1 MFEACR
7 PTGRLFYWALAVMV
21 MAASVRVWAGEEASA
36 GKPATSP
43 TAKPGAEKSSARAAS
58 PAPQSGP
65 VLTSVIDTVY
75 MASGSPAQ
83 GVLIITWPAFVAADG
98 TAVAPGSLDVT
109 LGTNGA
115 LNVALT
121 PNSNATPANT
131 YYTVVYQLQPS
142 EVRTEY
148 WVVPTSSPAT
158 LAEVR
163 TTPGSGTAAQPVSM
177 QYVNTAL
184 AAKAN
189 DNAVVHLADAET
201 VTGTKSFTVPP
212 NVPTPV
218 NTGDVA
224 NKSYVDTS
232 IANVGAGNYLPTA
245 GGAMTGTL
253 TLSGTPTAPL
263 QAADKQYVD
272 SNIAL
277 KADLI
282 SGLVPT
288 SELGSGAASGLNC
301 LLGNG
306 TWGSCGSSANATE
319 IQSVP
324 VGSGAPTNGQVLA
337 YSSATGQ
344 YVPSTPAGGTGGV
357 LVSPPSNQ
365 TIAQPVGTSFNANT
379 FNGVRYVTA
388 SDNWS
393 QTVSGNLATPNS
405 AQTINLIPCPLGIN
419 TSNNPAQPYYVYI
432 PTTNAEAALVTGG
445 TCTSGAASG
454 TIVVTTTVAHS
465 ASTNTIQ
472 SAYGGIQEALNDAG
486 SPNGFVVIPPT
497 GANTNAYQIYATIYQ
512 QNLRSTVEGYG
523 SLVQCHTR
531 SVCWFIGDRVASGD
545 FASQKLK
552 GLRFTS
558 SVNIDGVQVT
568 SVSVASNAVTMTAAG
583 HPFLTGDYVA
593 TDVSIPTYG
602 SYHGFWLISSTT
614 TNTFTF
620 SVGSATNVSATT
632 AFGTAALETA
642 AIEDNSNAASMTDID
657 MSSYGNPGLFNN
669 DIVVDNDQAALI
681 HHFDTEGGAQI
692 RHDANWVGWGVWSR
706 GDQGNS
712 AVVTIDGG
720 SNLSMDCGNG
730 VNNRSGNFMTIR
742 DTVIQDFSQHAIF
755 QGGGLQG
762 GLYDAV
768 YEEVDCANPA
778 YPGNLYSAS
787 GLVNQGQ
794 PATARGGTYMVGQT
808 PQFAFSGTSGS
819 TQRNYYLVMHSSI
832 GAVYAIPLF
841 AGYARTNGGAGTISV
856 YWPEMPATSS
866 SVDGTI
872 TYDVLLGASSS
883 QVPVGTGNFALATAI
898 SGSCTA
904 GICSFSDNQSAA
916 ASYTVGADPTL
927 IPQLDE
933 WPGHVVLAPST
944 DATATFALPQ
954 YFADVLPANSSS
966 AMVAAGNAPSFH
978 AQSCVNQGFPS
989 IAQQV
994 CSPQNASQSAV
1005 ITSGAP
1011 FPQGGGS
1018 TSILQGSL
1026 LFEGNPATPNHFIT
1040 LHDSQQQKTLANSGR
1055 LAASA
1060 SDVYIGTDDTAGN
1073 FRNLSFGAP
1082 QSISFYIGNTG
1093 DNASYLERLTAALKT
1108 FNVPVTV
1115 NGNLTVT
1122 GTCTG
1127 CGGGGAGT
1135 VNSGTAT
1142 QLALYAANGTAVSG
1156 DSGLTD
1162 SGTALNY
1169 AGSNGI
1175 TAAAGTFS
1183 GNVTVNGQL
1192 LVAGPWMVSSPIPG
1206 TAMSAAGAGT
1216 SALGISSDGNF
1227 YISASAGTPQKVATT
1242 ASSSYFS
1249 NLFQEDGYDLGQFV
1263 MGETTANPQ
1272 SLHVYSSYTNSST
1285 WQRTSV
1291 GYDLADNYA
1300 VLRSEN
1306 STAGTAPGL
1315 GFWINNGLKW
1325 VVDASSN
1332 LKPWTDQTYNVG
1344 SFNGAGGT
1352 GLRPGTVYVA
1362 GNSASGSGFE
1372 LGKFASESYELCN
1385 DTTSGTIVNGLAV
1398 LTTAGCAA
1406 KPASALT
1413 SGAIGVAIANAGT
1426 SGVVTLA
1433 REGSAYCSFDGSAT
1447 VVGDYVVP
1455 SGTASAGFYPL
1466 CHDAGSTRP
1475 TGTQILGRVLQAS
1488 AGSTTVQM
1496 FLDMPGSNVSSSGTS
1511 AGTGSCTSQAVTA
1524 VLSGGPTCTTIT
1536 SAYVDSSIAPAASPT
1551 LTGTPTAPT
1560 AAANTNTT
1568 QVATTAFVLGQAS
1581 STTPNMDGTAAVGTS
1596 NTFARADHVHPTDTS
1611 RAPLASP
1618 GLTGT
1623 PTAPTATT
1631 GDNSTKI
1638 ATTAYVRSEI
1648 YLAWSCA
1655 VAGTTA
1661 VTQNC
1666 NWTVPAGITVT
1677 GFDLAASTAA
1687 AGCTTYP
1694 VLQVWD
1700 GTAGAE
1706 LGSYSIAFTSGTN
1719 FYTEVAGSTNATSG
1733 HQLRFKV
1740 TTAAAGCGT
1749 NAAGVVAT
1757 VTYQM
1762 QN

>member
-1 MFEACR
+1 VN
-7 PTGRLFYWALAVMV
+7 P
-21 MAASVRVWAGEEASA
+21 
-36 GKPATSP
+36 
-43 TAKPGAEKSSARAAS
+43 SARAAS

-65 VLTSVIDTVY
+65 ELTSVIDTVY

-98 TAVAPGSLDVT
+98 TAVAPGSLNVT

-115 LNVALT
+115 LDVTLT
-121 PNSNATPANT
+121 PNANATPANT

-158 LAEVR
+158 LAQVR

-184 AAKAN
+184 SAKAN

-201 VTGTKSFTVPP
+201 VTGVKSFTTPP
-212 NVPTPV
+212 NVPNPV

-253 TLSGTPTAPL
+253 TLSGAPTAPL

-288 SELGSGAASGLNC
+288 NELGSGAATGLNC

-324 VGSGAPTNGQVLA
+324 VGTGAPTNGQVLA
-337 YSSATGQ
+337 YSSSTGQ

-357 LVSPPSNQ
+357 LISPPSNQ
-365 TIAQPVGTSFNANT
+365 NIAQPVGTSFNANT
-379 FNGVRYVTA
+379 FNGVRYVAA

-393 QTVSGNLATPNS
+393 QTVSANLAIPSSGQAITL
-405 AQTINLIPCPLGIN
+405 TPCPLGIN
-419 TSNNPAQPYYVYI
+419 TSNNSAQPYYVYI

-445 TCTSGAASG
+445 TCTSGAVSG

-465 ASTNTIQ
+465 ASSNTIQ

-486 SPNGFVVIPPT
+486 SPNAFIVIPPT
-497 GANTNAYQIYATIYQ
+497 GANTNAYQVYATIFQ

-523 SLVQCHTR
+523 ALLQCHTR
-531 SVCWFIGDRVASGD
+531 SVCWLIGDRVSAGD
-545 FASQKLK
+545 FSSQKLK

-558 SVNIDGVQVT
+558 ATNIDGVQVT

-593 TDVSIPTYG
+593 TNVSIPTYG
-602 SYHGFWLISSTT
+602 AYHGFWLITSTT

-620 SVGSATNVSATT
+620 SVPSATNVGATT
-632 AFGTAALETA
+632 AFGTAALEAA
-642 AIEDNSNAASMTDID
+642 AIEDNSNAASMSDID
-657 MSSYGNPGLFNN
+657 MSSYGYPGVFNN

-706 GDQGNS
+706 GDNANS

-720 SNLSMDCGNG
+720 SNLTMACGNG

-742 DTVIQDFSQHAIF
+742 DTVIQAFSQHAIF
-755 QGGGLQG
+755 QGAGLQG

-768 YEEVDCANPA
+768 YEEVDCSNPA
-778 YPGNLYSAS
+778 YPGTLYAAS

-808 PQFAFSGTSGS
+808 PQFAFTGTSGS
-819 TQRNYYLVMHSSI
+819 TLRNYYVVMHSSI
-832 GAVYAIPLF
+832 GGTYAIPLF

-856 YWPEMPATSS
+856 YWPEMPATNE

-872 TYDVLLGASSS
+872 TYDVLLGTSST
-883 QVPVGTGNFALATAI
+883 QVPVGTGSFALATAI
-898 SGSCTA
+898 SGNCTA
-904 GICSFSDNQSAA
+904 GICSFSDNQTAA
-916 ASYTVGADPTL
+916 TSYTVGTNPTL

-933 WPGHVVLAPST
+933 WPGHIVLAPST
-944 DATATFALPQ
+944 DTASTFALPP
-954 YFADVLPANSSS
+954 YFADALPANASSV
-966 AMVAAGNAPSFH
+966 MVAAGNAPSFH
-978 AQSCVNQGFPS
+978 AQSCINQEFPS
-989 IAQQV
+989 VAQQV
-994 CSPQNASQSAV
+994 CLPQNALQSAV

-1011 FPQGGGS
+1011 YPQGGGS

-1026 LFEGNPATPNHFIT
+1026 LFEGQPATPNHFIT
-1040 LHDSQQQKTLANSGR
+1040 LHDSQQQKTLASTLR

-1060 SDVYIGTDDTAGN
+1060 SDVYIGTDDTGGN

-1093 DNASYLERLTAALKT
+1093 DNASYLERLTAATKT

-1122 GTCTG
+1122 GSCTG
-1127 CGGGGAGT
+1127 CGGGGGAGT
-1135 VNSGTAT
+1135 VNGGSAT

-1162 SGTALNY
+1162 SGTTLNY
-1169 AGSNGI
+1169 SGTNGI

-1192 LVAGPWMVSSPIPG
+1192 LVAGPWNVSSPIPG
-1206 TAMSAAGAGT
+1206 TPMAAAGAGT
-1216 SALGISSDGNF
+1216 SALGISNDGNF
-1227 YISASAGTPQKVATT
+1227 YISASAGAPQKVATT

-1263 MGETTANPQ
+1263 VGETTANPQ
-1272 SLHVYSSYTNSST
+1272 SLHVYSSYTNSSS
-1285 WQRTSV
+1285 WQRTSL

-1300 VLRSEN
+1300 VVRSEN
-1306 STAGTAPGL
+1306 STAGDAPGL

-1332 LKPWTDQTYNVG
+1332 LKPWTDETYNIG
-1344 SFNGAGGT
+1344 SFNSSGGT

-1362 GNSASGSGFE
+1362 GNSGSGSGFE

-1413 SGAIGVAIANAGT
+1413 SGAIGVVIANAGT

-1447 VVGDYVVP
+1447 VVGDYVVA
-1455 SGTASAGFYPL
+1455 SSTASGGFYPL
-1466 CHDAGSTRP
+1466 CHDAGTTRP

-1511 AGTGSCTSQAVTA
+1511 AGTGSCTNQAVTA
-1524 VLSGGPTCTTIT
+1524 VLSAGPTCTTIT
-1536 SAYVDSSIAPAASPT
+1536 SAYVDSSIAPAASPA

-1581 STTPNMDGTAAVGTS
+1581 STSPNMDGTAAVGTS

-1618 GLTGT
+1618 ALTGT
-1623 PTAPTATT
+1623 PTAPTATA

-1655 VAGTTA
+1655 VAGTTS

-1706 LGSYSIAFTSGTN
+1706 LGNYSTTFTSGTN
-1719 FYTEVAGSTNATSG
+1719 FYTQVTGSTAVTSA
-1733 HQLRFKV
+1733 HQLRFKI
-1740 TTAAAGCGT
+1740 TTAAAGCTT

>member
-1 MFEACR
+1 MFQACR
-7 PTGRLFYWALAVMV
+7 PTGRLFYWVLAVV
-21 MAASVRVWAGEEASA
+21 VVAASVRVWAGEEASA

-43 TAKPGAEKSSARAAS
+43 TAKPGAEKTSARAAS

-83 GVLIITWPAFVAADG
+83 GVLVITWPAFVAADG

-201 VTGTKSFTVPP
+201 ITGSKSFTVPP

-245 GGAMTGTL
+245 GGAMTGPL
-253 TLSGTPTAPL
+253 TLSGAPTAPL

-282 SGLVPT
+282 GGLVPT

-324 VGSGAPTNGQVLA
+324 VNSGAPTNGQVLA

-357 LVSPPSNQ
+357 LISPPSNQ
-365 TIAQPVGTSFNANT
+365 NIAQPVGTSFNANT

-405 AQTINLIPCPLGIN
+405 AQTINLSPCPLGIN
-419 TSNNPAQPYYVYI
+419 TSNNSSQPYYVYI

-445 TCTSGAASG
+445 TCTPGAVSG

-465 ASTNTIQ
+465 GSSNTIQ

-486 SPNGFVVIPPT
+486 SPNAFIVIPPT
-497 GANTNAYQIYATIYQ
+497 GANTNAYQIYATIYE

-523 SLVQCHTR
+523 ALVVCHTR
-531 SVCWFIGDRVASGD
+531 SVCWFIGDRVAAGD

-558 SVNIDGVQVT
+558 AVNIDGVQVT

-593 TDVSIPTYG
+593 TNVSIPTYG
-602 SYHGFWLISSTT
+602 SYHGFWLITSTT

-620 SVGSATNVSATT
+620 SVASATNIGATT

-657 MSSYGNPGLFNN
+657 MSSYGYPGLFNN

-706 GDQGNS
+706 GDNANS

-720 SNLSMDCGNG
+720 SNLTMACANG

-742 DTVIQDFSQHAIF
+742 DTVIQSFSQHAIF
-755 QGGGLQG
+755 QGSGLQG

-778 YPGNLYSAS
+778 YPGTLYSAS

-819 TQRNYYLVMHSSI
+819 TLRNYYIVMHSSI
-832 GAVYAIPLF
+832 GGVYAIPLF
-841 AGYARTNGGAGTISV
+841 AGYAKTNGGAGTISV

-904 GICSFSDNQSAA
+904 GVCSFSDSQAAA
-916 ASYTVGADPTL
+916 ASYTVGANPTL

-933 WPGHVVLAPST
+933 WPGHIVLAPST
-944 DATATFALPQ
+944 DATATLALPQ
-954 YFADVLPANSSS
+954 YFADVLPGNSSS
-966 AMVAAGNAPSFH
+966 VMVAAGNAPSFH
-978 AQSCVNQGFPS
+978 AQGCTNQEFPS

-994 CSPQNASQSAV
+994 CSPLNSTQSAV

-1040 LHDSQQQKTLANSGR
+1040 LHDSQQQKTLASTGR

-1060 SDVYIGTDDTAGN
+1060 SDVYIGTDDTGGN

-1093 DNASYLERLTAALKT
+1093 DNASYLERLTAAAKT

-1122 GTCTG
+1122 GSCTG
-1127 CGGGGAGT
+1127 CGGGGGGGSGT

-1162 SGTALNY
+1162 NGTTLNY

-1175 TAAAGTFS
+1175 TAAAGSFS

-1192 LVAGPWMVSSPIPG
+1192 LVAGPWLVSSPIPG
-1206 TAMSAAGAGT
+1206 TAMAAAAAGT
-1216 SALGISSDGNF
+1216 SALGISNDGNF
-1227 YISASAGTPQKVATT
+1227 YISANGGTPQKVATA

-1249 NLFQEDGYDLGQFV
+1249 NFFQEDGYDLGQFV
-1263 MGETTANPQ
+1263 AGETTANPQ

-1285 WQRTSV
+1285 WQRTSL
-1291 GYDLADNYA
+1291 GYDLTDNYA
-1300 VLRSEN
+1300 VVRSEN
-1306 STAGTAPGL
+1306 STAGDAPGL

-1332 LKPWTDQTYNVG
+1332 LKPWADQTYNVG
-1344 SFNGAGGT
+1344 SFNSAGGT

-1362 GNSASGSGFE
+1362 GNSASGSGLE

-1406 KPASALT
+1406 KPANALT
-1413 SGAIGVAIANAGT
+1413 SGAIGVVIANAGT

-1455 SGTASAGFYPL
+1455 SVTASSGFYPF
-1466 CHDAGSTRP
+1466 CHDAGATRP

-1488 AGSTTVQM
+1488 AGSATVQM

-1511 AGTGSCTSQAVTA
+1511 AGTGSCTNQAVTA

-1536 SAYVDSSIAPAASPT
+1536 SAYVDSSIAPAASP
-1551 LTGTPTAPT
+1551 A
-1560 AAANTNTT
+1560 
-1568 QVATTAFVLGQAS
+1568 
-1581 STTPNMDGTAAVGTS
+1581 
-1596 NTFARADHVHPTDTS
+1596 
-1611 RAPLASP
+1611 
-1618 GLTGT
+1618 LTGT
-1623 PTAPTATT
+1623 PTAPTATA

-1648 YLAWSCA
+1648 DMAWSCS

-1661 VTQNC
+1661 VTQYC
-1666 NWTVPAGITVT
+1666 NWTVPAGLTVT

-1706 LGSYSIAFTSGTN
+1706 LGSYSTTFTSGTN
-1719 FYTEVAGSTNATSG
+1719 FYTQVTGSATVTAG
-1733 HQLRFKV
+1733 HQLRFKI
-1740 TTAAAGCGT
+1740 TTAAAGCT
-1749 NAAGVVAT
+1749 TSAAGIVAT
-1757 VTYQM
+1757 ITYQM

>member
-1 MFEACR
+1 MFDVCR
-7 PTGRLFYWALAVMV
+7 PMGRLFYWVLAVVVV
-21 MAASVRVWAGEEASA
+21 MASSALVSAREEASA
-36 GKPATSP
+36 GKPASSP
-43 TAKPGAEKSSARAAS
+43 TAKPLAAGVSPRAAS
-58 PAPQSGP
+58 PTPQSGP
-65 VLTSVIDTVY
+65 ALTSVIDTVY
-75 MASGSPAQ
+75 MANGSFAQ
-83 GVLIITWPAFVAADG
+83 GVLVITWPAFVNASG
-98 TAVAPGSLDVT
+98 TAIAPGSLNVT

-121 PNSNATPANT
+121 PNANATPANT

-163 TTPGSGTAAQPVSM
+163 TTPGTGTAAQAVSM

-189 DNAVVHLADAET
+189 DNTVVHLTGTET
-201 VTGTKSFTVPP
+201 VAGTKTFAVPP

-245 GGAMTGTL
+245 GGTMTGTL
-253 TLSGTPTAPL
+253 TLSGPPTAPL
-263 QAADKQYVD
+263 QASDKQYVD
-272 SNIAL
+272 SNIAV
-277 KADLI
+277 KADLV

-324 VGSGAPTNGQVLA
+324 VGSTAPTNGQVLA
-337 YSSATGQ
+337 YSSSTGQ
-344 YVPSTPAGGTGGV
+344 YTPSTPVGGSGGV
-357 LVSPPSNQ
+357 LSSPPSNQ
-365 TIAQPVGTSFNANT
+365 NIVQPVGTSFNDNT
-379 FNGVRYVTA
+379 FNGVRYVTP
-388 SDNWS
+388 SDNWL
-393 QTVSGNLATPNS
+393 QTVTANMATPNS
-405 AQTINLIPCPLGIN
+405 AQTINLNPCPLGIN
-419 TSNNPAQPYYVYI
+419 TSNSSTQPYYVYI
-432 PTTNAEAALVTGG
+432 PTTNPEAALVTGG

-454 TIVVTTTVAHS
+454 TIVVITTVAHS
-465 ASTNTIQ
+465 ASSNTIQ

-486 SPNGFVVIPPT
+486 SPNAFIVISPT
-497 GANTNAYQIYATIYQ
+497 GANTGAYQIYATIYQ

-523 SLVQCHTR
+523 ALLRCYTR
-531 SVCWFIGDRVASGD
+531 AVCWFIGDRSASSD

-558 SVNIDGVQVT
+558 SLNIDGVQVT
-568 SVSVASNAVTMTAAG
+568 SVAVTGGNTVTMTAAG
-583 HPFLTGDYVA
+583 HPFLTGYYVA
-593 TDVSIPTYG
+593 TNVSVPTYG
-602 SYHGFWLISSTT
+602 SYHGFWLITSTT

-620 SVGSATNVSATT
+620 SVASATNIGATT
-632 AFGTAALETA
+632 AFGTAALELA
-642 AIEDNSNAASMTDID
+642 AIEDNSNAASMADID
-657 MSSYGNPGLFNN
+657 MSSYGFPGVFNN

-706 GDQGNS
+706 GDQANS

-720 SNLSMDCGNG
+720 SNLSMNCANG

-742 DTVIQDFSQHAIF
+742 DTVIQAYSQHGIF
-755 QGGGLQG
+755 QGAGLQG

-778 YPGNLYSAS
+778 YPGTLYVAS
-787 GLVNQGQ
+787 GLVNLGQ
-794 PATARGGTYMVGQT
+794 PATARGGTYMVGQS

-819 TQRNYYLVMHSSI
+819 TERNYYIVMHSSI
-832 GAVYAIPLF
+832 GPVYAIPLF
-841 AGYARTNGGAGTISV
+841 AGYAKTNAGAGIISV
-856 YWPEMPATSS
+856 YWPEMPATNS

-883 QVPVGTGNFALATAI
+883 QVPVGTGNFALATGI

-904 GICSFSDNQSAA
+904 GICSFADTQTAP

-933 WPGHVVLAPST
+933 WPGHIVVAPSS
-944 DATATFALPQ
+944 DATSTFALPQ
-954 YFADVLPANSSS
+954 YFADALPANSAS
-966 AMVAAGNAPSFH
+966 AMVAAGNAAAFH
-978 AQSCVNQGFPS
+978 ALGCTTQSFPS

-994 CSPQNASQSAV
+994 CAPQNASQAAV
-1005 ITSGAP
+1005 ITSGSP

-1018 TSILQGSL
+1018 SSILQGSL
-1026 LFEGNPATPNHFIT
+1026 LFQGNPATPNHFIT
-1040 LHDSQQQKTLANSGR
+1040 LYDSQQQKTLASSGR
-1055 LAASA
+1055 LAASVN
-1060 SDVYIGTDDTAGN
+1060 DVFIGTDDTGGN

-1082 QSISFYIGNTG
+1082 QAISFYIGNTG
-1093 DNASYLERLTAALKT
+1093 NNVSYLERLAAGGKT
-1108 FNVPVTV
+1108 FNVPVTI

-1122 GTCTG
+1122 GSCTG
-1127 CGGGGAGT
+1127 CGGGGGSGT
-1135 VNSGTAT
+1135 VNSGAAT
-1142 QLALYAANGTAVSG
+1142 QLAMYAANGAVVSG

-1162 SGTALNY
+1162 SGTTLNY

-1175 TAAAGTFS
+1175 SAVGGTFS

-1192 LVAGPWMVSSPIPG
+1192 LVAGPWMVTSPISG
-1206 TAMSAAGAGT
+1206 TAMAAAGAGT
-1216 SALGISSDGNF
+1216 SALGISNDGNF
-1227 YISASAGTPQKVATT
+1227 YISANAGAPQKVATT

-1249 NLFQEDGYDLGQFV
+1249 NLFQEDANDLGEYN
-1263 MGETTANPQ
+1263 GTTPQ

-1285 WQRTSV
+1285 WQRTSL
-1291 GYDLADNYA
+1291 GYDATDNYA
-1300 VLRSEN
+1300 VVRSES
-1306 STAGTAPGL
+1306 STAGAAPGL
-1315 GFWINNGLKW
+1315 GFWINSGLKW

-1332 LKPWTDQTYNVG
+1332 FKPWTDQTYNVG
-1344 SFNGAGGT
+1344 SFNSAGSGS

-1362 GNSASGSGFE
+1362 GNSTSGSGFE

-1385 DTTSGTIVNGLAV
+1385 DTTNGTIVNGLAM
-1398 LTTAGCAA
+1398 LTTAGCAV
-1406 KPASALT
+1406 KPSGALT
-1413 SGAIGVAIANAGT
+1413 SGAIGVVINNAGT
-1426 SGVVTLA
+1426 SGVATLA
-1433 REGSAYCSFDGSAT
+1433 RAGSVYCSFDGTAT

-1455 SGTASAGFYPL
+1455 STTASSGFYPL
-1466 CHDAGSTRP
+1466 CHDAGTTRP

-1488 AGSTTVQM
+1488 AGSATVQM
-1496 FLDMPGSNVSSSGTS
+1496 FLDMPGSNVSSSGL
-1511 AGTGSCTSQAVTA
+1511 AAGSCTNQAVTA
-1524 VLSGGPTCTTIT
+1524 VLTGGPTCTTIT
-1536 SAYVDSSIAPAASPT
+1536 SAYVDSSIAATASP
-1551 LTGTPTAPT
+1551 A
-1560 AAANTNTT
+1560 
-1568 QVATTAFVLGQAS
+1568 
-1581 STTPNMDGTAAVGTS
+1581 
-1596 NTFARADHVHPTDTS
+1596 
-1611 RAPLASP
+1611 
-1618 GLTGT
+1618 LTGT
-1623 PTAPTATT
+1623 PTAPTATA

-1661 VTQNC
+1661 VTQYC
-1666 NWTVPAGITVT
+1666 NWTVPAGLTVT

-1706 LGSYSIAFTSGTN
+1706 VGSYSTTFTTGTN
-1719 FYTEVAGSTNATSG
+1719 FYTQVTGSSNVASG
-1733 HQLRFKV
+1733 HLLRFKI
-1740 TTAAAGCGT
+1740 TTAAAGCTT
-1749 NAAGVVAT
+1749 NAAGIVAT
-1757 VTYQM
+1757 ITYQM

>member
-1 MFEACR
+1 MLQACR
-7 PTGRLFYWALAVMV
+7 PVGRLFYWVLAVVMV
-21 MAASVRVWAGEEASA
+21 TASSVLVA
-36 GKPATSP
+36 
-43 TAKPGAEKSSARAAS
+43 
-58 PAPQSGP
+58 APQSGP
-65 VLTSVIDTVY
+65 PLTSVVDTVY
-75 MASGSPAQ
+75 MADGTPAA
-83 GVLIITWPAFVAADG
+83 GVLVITWPAFVTASG
-98 TAVAPGSLDVT
+98 NAVAPGSLNVT

-121 PNSNATPANT
+121 PNAGATPANT
-131 YYTVVYQLQPS
+131 YFTVVYQLQPS

-148 WVVPTSSPAT
+148 WVVPTTSPAT
-158 LAEVR
+158 LAQVR
-163 TTPGSGTAAQPVSM
+163 TTPGAGTAAQPVSM

-189 DNAVVHLADAET
+189 DNSVLHLSGAET
-201 VTGTKSFTVPP
+201 VTGIKSFTVPP

-218 NTGDVA
+218 NTGDVT
-224 NKSYVDTS
+224 NKSYVDS
-232 IANVGAGNYLPTA
+232 AIANVGAGNYLPTA
-245 GGAMTGTL
+245 GGAMSGAL
-253 TLSGTPTAPL
+253 DLSGPPTAPL

-272 SNIAL
+272 SNIAV
-277 KADLI
+277 KADLV

-288 SELGSGAASGLNC
+288 SELGTGVASGLNC

-324 VGSGAPTNGQVLA
+324 VGAAAPTNGQVLA

-344 YVPSTPAGGTGGV
+344 YGPVTPAGGVGGV
-357 LVSPPSNQ
+357 LTSPSASQNV
-365 TIAQPVGTSFNANT
+365 AQPAGTSFNDNT
-379 FNGVRYVTA
+379 FNNVRYVTA
-388 SDNWS
+388 ADNWS
-393 QTVSGNLATPNS
+393 QTVTGNLATPNA
-405 AQTINLIPCPLGIN
+405 AQIINLSPCPLGIN
-419 TSNNPAQPYYVYI
+419 TSNNSSQPYYVYI
-432 PTTNAEAALVTGG
+432 PTTNPEAALVTGG
-445 TCTSGAASG
+445 TCTSGATGG

-465 ASTNTIQ
+465 ASSNTIQ

-486 SPNGFVVIPPT
+486 SPNAFIVVPPT

-523 SLVQCHTR
+523 ALLQCHTR
-531 SVCWFIGDRVASGD
+531 AVCWFMGDRVNAGD

-558 SVNIDGVQVT
+558 AVNIDGVQVT
-568 SVSVASNAVTMTAAG
+568 SVTVTGGNTVTMTAAG
-583 HPFLTGDYVA
+583 HPFLAGDYVA
-593 TDVSIPTYG
+593 TNVSVPTYG
-602 SYHGFWLISSTT
+602 AYHGFWLITSTT
-614 TNTFTF
+614 ANTFTF
-620 SVGSATNVSATT
+620 SVAGATNTGATA
-632 AFGTAALETA
+632 AFGTAALEAA
-642 AIEDNSNAASMTDID
+642 AIEDNSQVGSMTDID
-657 MSSYGNPGLFNN
+657 MSSYGYPGVFNH

-706 GDQGNS
+706 GDQGNA

-720 SNLSMDCGNG
+720 SNLSMDCANG

-742 DTVIQDFSQHAIF
+742 DTVIQAFSQHGIF
-755 QGGGLQG
+755 QGSGYQG
-762 GLYDAV
+762 GLYDGV
-768 YEEVDCANPA
+768 YQEVDCANPA
-778 YPGNLYSAS
+778 YPGSLISAS

-794 PATARGGTYMVGQT
+794 PASARGGTLMVGQS
-808 PQFAFSGTSGS
+808 PQFAFSGTSGN
-819 TQRNYYLVMHSSI
+819 TERNYYIVMHSSI
-832 GAVYAIPLF
+832 GPVYAIPLF
-841 AGYARTNGGAGTISV
+841 AGYAKTNGGAGTISV
-856 YWPEMPATSS
+856 YWPEMPATNA

-872 TYDVLLGASSS
+872 TYDVLLGTSGS
-883 QVPVGTGNFALATAI
+883 QVPVGTGNFAVATAI
-898 SGSCTA
+898 SGNCAA
-904 GICSFSDNQSAA
+904 GICSFTDSQAAA

-933 WPGHVVLAPST
+933 WPGHIVLAPFA
-944 DATATFALPQ
+944 DATNTTALPQ
-954 YFADVLPANSSS
+954 YFSDALPSNSGS
-966 AMVAAGNAPSFH
+966 AMVAAGNAPAFR
-978 AQSCVNQGFPS
+978 ALTCTTQPFPS
-989 IAQQV
+989 IAEQV
-994 CSPQNASQSAV
+994 CTPQTSGQAAV
-1005 ITSGAP
+1005 IVNGP
-1011 FPQGGGS
+1011 PLPQGGGS
-1018 TSILQGSL
+1018 TPIMQGSL
-1026 LFEGNPATPNHFIT
+1026 LFQGNPATPNHVVT
-1040 LHDSQQQKTLANSGR
+1040 LYDSQQPKTLANIGR

-1060 SDVYIGTDDTAGN
+1060 NDVFIGTDDTGGN

-1082 QSISFYIGNTG
+1082 QGISFYIGNTG
-1093 DNASYLERLTAALKT
+1093 DNVSYLERLTAALKT
-1108 FNVPVTV
+1108 FNVPVKI

-1142 QLALYAANGTAVSG
+1142 QLAMYAANGAAVSG

-1162 SGTALNY
+1162 SGTTLNY

-1206 TAMSAAGAGT
+1206 TAMAAGGAGT
-1216 SALGISSDGNF
+1216 SALGISNDGNF
-1227 YISASAGTPQKVATT
+1227 YISANAGAPQKVATT

-1249 NLFQEDGYDLGQFV
+1249 NLSQEDGYDVGQFV
-1263 MGETTANPQ
+1263 VGETTANPQ

-1285 WQRTSV
+1285 WQRTSL
-1291 GYDLADNYA
+1291 GYDLTDNYA

-1306 STAGTAPGL
+1306 ATGGAAPGL

-1325 VVDASSN
+1325 VIDAGGN

-1344 SFNGAGGT
+1344 SFNNTGSGS

-1372 LGKFASESYELCN
+1372 LGKSASESYEICN
-1385 DTTSGTIVNGLAV
+1385 DTTGTIVNGLAV
-1398 LTTAGCAA
+1398 LTSAGCAA
-1406 KPASALT
+1406 KPSSALT
-1413 SGAIGVAIANAGT
+1413 NGAIGVVIAFAGN
-1426 SGVVTLA
+1426 SGLVTLA
-1433 REGSAYCSFDGSAT
+1433 RTGSAYCSFDGSAT

-1455 SGTASAGFYPL
+1455 SGTASGGFYPL
-1466 CHDAGSTRP
+1466 CHDAGATRP
-1475 TGTQILGRVLQAS
+1475 TGVQILGRVLQAS

-1496 FLDMPGSNVSSSGTS
+1496 FLDMPGSNVSSSS
-1511 AGTGSCTSQAVTA
+1511 VGTGSCTNQAVTA
-1524 VLSGGPTCTTIT
+1524 VLAGGPTCTTIT
-1536 SAYVDSSIAPAASPT
+1536 SAYVDSSIAATASPA

-1581 STTPNMDGTAAVGTS
+1581 STTPNMDGTGAVGTS
-1596 NTFARADHVHPTDTS
+1596 NTLARADHVHPTDTS

-1623 PTAPTATT
+1623 PTAPTASA
-1631 GDNSTKI
+1631 GDNSTKL

-1648 YLAWSCA
+1648 YLAWSCP
-1655 VAGTTA
+1655 VAGTTV
-1661 VTQNC
+1661 VTQYC
-1666 NWTVPAGITVT
+1666 NWTLPAGITVT
-1677 GFDLAASTAA
+1677 GFDLAATTAA

-1700 GTAGAE
+1700 ATATAE
-1706 LGSYSIAFTSGTN
+1706 VGSYSTAFTSGTN
-1719 FYTEVAGSTNATSG
+1719 FYSQVTGSTNVTSG
-1733 HQLRFKV
+1733 HLLRFKI
-1740 TTAAAGCGT
+1740 TTAAAGCTT
-1749 NAAGVVAT
+1749 NPTGIVAT
-1757 VTYQM
+1757 ATYQM

>member
-1 MFEACR
+1 MFQACR
-7 PTGRLFYWALAVMV
+7 PTGRLFYWVLAVV
-21 MAASVRVWAGEEASA
+21 VVAASVRVWAGEEASA

-43 TAKPGAEKSSARAAS
+43 TAKPGAEKTSARAAS

-83 GVLIITWPAFVAADG
+83 GVLVITWPAFVAADG

-201 VTGTKSFTVPP
+201 ITGSKSFTVPP

-245 GGAMTGTL
+245 GGAMTGPL
-253 TLSGTPTAPL
+253 TLSGAPTAPL

-282 SGLVPT
+282 GGLVPT

-324 VGSGAPTNGQVLA
+324 VNSGAPTNGQVLA

-357 LVSPPSNQ
+357 LISPPSNQ
-365 TIAQPVGTSFNANT
+365 NIAQPVGTSFNANT

-405 AQTINLIPCPLGIN
+405 AQTINLSPCPLGIN
-419 TSNNPAQPYYVYI
+419 TSNNSSQPYYVYI

-445 TCTSGAASG
+445 TCTPGAVSG

-465 ASTNTIQ
+465 GSSNTIQ

-486 SPNGFVVIPPT
+486 SPNAFIVIPPT
-497 GANTNAYQIYATIYQ
+497 GANTNAYQIYATIYE

-523 SLVQCHTR
+523 ALVVCHTR
-531 SVCWFIGDRVASGD
+531 SVCWFIGDRVAAGD

-558 SVNIDGVQVT
+558 AVNIDGVQVT

-593 TDVSIPTYG
+593 TNVSIPTYG
-602 SYHGFWLISSTT
+602 SYHGFWLITSTT

-620 SVGSATNVSATT
+620 SVASATNIGATT

-657 MSSYGNPGLFNN
+657 MSSYGYPGLFNN

-706 GDQGNS
+706 GDNANS

-720 SNLSMDCGNG
+720 SNLTMACANG

-742 DTVIQDFSQHAIF
+742 DTVIQSFSQHAIF
-755 QGGGLQG
+755 QGSGLQG

-778 YPGNLYSAS
+778 YPGTLYSAS

-819 TQRNYYLVMHSSI
+819 TLRNYYIVMHSSI
-832 GAVYAIPLF
+832 GGVYAIPLF
-841 AGYARTNGGAGTISV
+841 GGYAKTNGGAGTISV

-904 GICSFSDNQSAA
+904 GVCSFSDSQAAA
-916 ASYTVGADPTL
+916 ASYTVGANPTL

-933 WPGHVVLAPST
+933 WPGHIVLAPST
-944 DATATFALPQ
+944 DATATLALPQ
-954 YFADVLPANSSS
+954 YFADVLPGNSSS
-966 AMVAAGNAPSFH
+966 VMVAAGNAPSFH
-978 AQSCVNQGFPS
+978 AQGCTNQEFPS

-994 CSPQNASQSAV
+994 CSPLNSTQSAV

-1040 LHDSQQQKTLANSGR
+1040 LHDSQQQKTLASTGR

-1060 SDVYIGTDDTAGN
+1060 SDVYIGTDDTGGN

-1093 DNASYLERLTAALKT
+1093 DNASYLERLTAAAKT

-1122 GTCTG
+1122 GSCTG
-1127 CGGGGAGT
+1127 CGGGGGGGAGT

-1162 SGTALNY
+1162 NGTTLNY

-1175 TAAAGTFS
+1175 TAAAGSFS

-1192 LVAGPWMVSSPIPG
+1192 LVAGPWLVSSPIPG
-1206 TAMSAAGAGT
+1206 TAMAAAAAGT
-1216 SALGISSDGNF
+1216 SALGISNDGNF
-1227 YISASAGTPQKVATT
+1227 YISANGGTPQKVATA

-1263 MGETTANPQ
+1263 AGETTANPQ

-1285 WQRTSV
+1285 WQRTSL
-1291 GYDLADNYA
+1291 GYDLTDNYA
-1300 VLRSEN
+1300 VVRSEN
-1306 STAGTAPGL
+1306 STAGDAPGL

-1332 LKPWTDQTYNVG
+1332 LKPWADQTYNVG
-1344 SFNGAGGT
+1344 SFNSAGGT

-1362 GNSASGSGFE
+1362 GNSASGSGLE

-1406 KPASALT
+1406 KPANALT
-1413 SGAIGVAIANAGT
+1413 SGAIGVVIANAGT

-1455 SGTASAGFYPL
+1455 SVTASSGFYPF
-1466 CHDAGSTRP
+1466 CHDAGATRP

-1488 AGSTTVQM
+1488 AGSATVQM

-1511 AGTGSCTSQAVTA
+1511 AGTGSCTNQAVTA

-1536 SAYVDSSIAPAASPT
+1536 SAYVDSSIAPAASP
-1551 LTGTPTAPT
+1551 A
-1560 AAANTNTT
+1560 
-1568 QVATTAFVLGQAS
+1568 
-1581 STTPNMDGTAAVGTS
+1581 
-1596 NTFARADHVHPTDTS
+1596 
-1611 RAPLASP
+1611 
-1618 GLTGT
+1618 LTGT
-1623 PTAPTATT
+1623 PTAPTATA

-1648 YLAWSCA
+1648 DMAWSCS

-1661 VTQNC
+1661 VTQYC
-1666 NWTVPAGITVT
+1666 NWTVPAGLTVT

-1706 LGSYSIAFTSGTN
+1706 LGSYSTTFTSGTN
-1719 FYTEVAGSTNATSG
+1719 FYTQVTGSATVTAG
-1733 HQLRFKV
+1733 HQLRFKI
-1740 TTAAAGCGT
+1740 TTAAAGCT
-1749 NAAGVVAT
+1749 TSAAGIVAT
-1757 VTYQM
+1757 ITYQM

>member
-1 MFEACR
+1 M
-7 PTGRLFYWALAVMV
+7 GRLFYWVVVVVASSALVSA
-21 MAASVRVWAGEEASA
+21 REEASG
-36 GKPATSP
+36 GKPASSP
-43 TAKPGAEKSSARAAS
+43 TAKPRMAEVSPRAAS
-58 PAPQSGP
+58 PTLQSGP
-65 VLTSVIDTVY
+65 ALTSVVDTVY
-75 MASGSPAQ
+75 MANGSFAQ
-83 GVLIITWPAFVAADG
+83 GVLVITWPAFVTAGG
-98 TAVAPGSLDVT
+98 TAVAPGSLNVT

-121 PNSNATPANT
+121 PNAGATPANT

-142 EVRTEY
+142 EVRTEF
-148 WVVPTSSPAT
+148 WSVPASSPAT
-158 LAEVR
+158 LAAVR
-163 TTPGSGTAAQPVSM
+163 TTPGSGTAAPAVSL

-189 DNAVVHLADAET
+189 DNAVVHLTGSET
-201 VTGTKSFTVPP
+201 VTGSKTFAVPP

-253 TLSGTPTAPL
+253 TLSGPPTAPL
-263 QAADKQYVD
+263 QASDKQYVD
-272 SNIAL
+272 SNIAV
-277 KADLI
+277 KADLV

-324 VGSGAPTNGQVLA
+324 VGSTAPTNGQVLA
-337 YSSATGQ
+337 YSSSTGQ
-344 YVPSTPAGGTGGV
+344 YVPATPVGGSGGV
-357 LVSPPSNQ
+357 LSAPPSNQ
-365 TIAQPVGTSFNANT
+365 NIVQPVGTSFNDNT
-379 FNGVRYVTA
+379 FNGVRYVTP

-393 QTVSGNLATPNS
+393 QTVTGNMAAPNS
-405 AQTINLIPCPLGIN
+405 AQTINLSPCPLGIN
-419 TSNNPAQPYYVYI
+419 TSNISTQPYYVYI
-432 PTTNAEAALVTGG
+432 PTTNPEAALVTGG

-465 ASTNTIQ
+465 ATSNTIQ

-486 SPNGFVVIPPT
+486 SPNAFIVISPT
-497 GANTNAYQIYATIYQ
+497 GANTSAYQVYATIYQ

-523 SLVQCHTR
+523 ALLRCYTR
-531 SVCWFIGDRVASGD
+531 AVCWFMGDRSSSSD

-558 SVNIDGVQVT
+558 SLNIDGVQVT
-568 SVSVASNAVTMTAAG
+568 SATVTGGNTVTMTAAG
-583 HPFLTGDYVA
+583 HPFVTGDYVA
-593 TDVSIPTYG
+593 TNVSIASYG
-602 SYHGFWLISSTT
+602 SYHGFWLITSTT

-620 SVGSATNVSATT
+620 SVASATNIGATP
-632 AFGTAALETA
+632 AFGTAALELA

-657 MSSYGNPGLFNN
+657 MSSYGFPGLFNN

-681 HHFDTEGGAQI
+681 QHFDTEGGAQI

-706 GDQGNS
+706 GDQSNS
-712 AVVTIDGG
+712 AVVTIEGG
-720 SNLSMDCGNG
+720 SNLSMNCANG

-742 DTVIQDFSQHAIF
+742 DTVIQDYSQHAIF
-755 QGGGLQG
+755 QGSGLQG

-778 YPGNLYSAS
+778 YPGTLYSAS

-794 PATARGGTYMVGQT
+794 PATARGGTFMVGQT
-808 PQFAFSGTSGS
+808 PQFAYSGTSGS
-819 TQRNYYLVMHSSI
+819 TERNYYIVMHSSI
-832 GAVYAIPLF
+832 GPVYAIPLF
-841 AGYARTNGGAGTISV
+841 AGYAKTNGGAGIISV
-856 YWPEMPATSS
+856 YWPEMPATNS

-883 QVPVGTGNFALATAI
+883 QVPVGTGSFALATGI
-898 SGSCTA
+898 SGSCSA
-904 GICSFSDNQSAA
+904 GICSFADTQAAA

-933 WPGHVVLAPST
+933 WPGHIVLAPSSDT
-944 DATATFALPQ
+944 TSTFALPQ
-954 YFADVLPANSSS
+954 YFADALPGNSNS
-966 AMVAAGNAPSFH
+966 ALVAAGNGPGFH
-978 AQSCVNQGFPS
+978 ALSCTSQSFPS

-994 CSPQNASQSAV
+994 CAPQNASQAAV
-1005 ITSGAP
+1005 ITSGSP

-1018 TSILQGSL
+1018 SSILQGSL
-1026 LFEGNPATPNHFIT
+1026 LFQGSPATPNHFIT
-1040 LHDSQQQKTLANSGR
+1040 LYDSQQQKTLASSGR
-1055 LAASA
+1055 LAASVN
-1060 SDVYIGTDDTAGN
+1060 DVFIGTDDSGGN

-1082 QSISFYIGNTG
+1082 QAISFYIGNTG
-1093 DNASYLERLTAALKT
+1093 NNVSYLERLASGGKT
-1108 FNVPVTV
+1108 FNVPVTI

-1127 CGGGGAGT
+1127 CGGGGGGSGT

-1142 QLALYAANGTAVSG
+1142 QLAIYAGNGAAVSG

-1162 SGTALNY
+1162 SGATLNY

-1175 TAAAGTFS
+1175 SAAAGTFS

-1192 LVAGPWMVSSPIPG
+1192 LVAGPWLVTSPIPG
-1206 TAMSAAGAGT
+1206 TAMAAAGAGT
-1216 SALGISSDGNF
+1216 SALGISNDGNF
-1227 YISASAGTPQKVATT
+1227 YISANAGTPQKVATT
-1242 ASSSYFS
+1242 GSSSYFS
-1249 NLFQEDGYDLGQFV
+1249 NLFQEDANDLGEYN
-1263 MGETTANPQ
+1263 GTTAQN
-1272 SLHVYSSYTNSST
+1272 LHVYSSYTNSST
-1285 WQRTSV
+1285 WQRTSL
-1291 GYDLADNYA
+1291 GYDATDNYA
-1300 VLRSEN
+1300 VVRSES
-1306 STAGTAPGL
+1306 STSGGAPGL
-1315 GFWINNGLKW
+1315 GFWINSGLKW
-1325 VVDASSN
+1325 VIDAGSN
-1332 LKPWTDQTYNVG
+1332 LKPWTDQSYNVG
-1344 SFNGAGGT
+1344 SFNGAGSGS

-1362 GNSASGSGFE
+1362 GNSTSGSGFE

-1385 DTTSGTIVNGLAV
+1385 DATGTIVNGLAV

-1413 SGAIGVAIANAGT
+1413 SGAIGVVISNAGS

-1433 REGSAYCSFDGSAT
+1433 RAGSAYCSFDGTAT

-1455 SGTASAGFYPL
+1455 SSTASGGFYPF
-1466 CHDAGSTRP
+1466 CHDAGTTRP

-1488 AGSTTVQM
+1488 AGSATVQM
-1496 FLDMPGSNVSSSGTS
+1496 FLDMPGSNVSSSGAG
-1511 AGTGSCTSQAVTA
+1511 AGTGSCTNQAVTA
-1524 VLSGGPTCTTIT
+1524 VLSGGPTCTTIS
-1536 SAYVDSSIAPAASPT
+1536 SAYVDSSIAATASPG

-1560 AAANTNTT
+1560 AVANTNTT
-1568 QVATTAFVLGQAS
+1568 QVATTAFVLGQAA
-1581 STTPNMDGTAAVGTS
+1581 STTPNMDGTGAAGTS
-1596 NTFARADHVHPTDTS
+1596 NTFARADHVHPVDTS

-1623 PTAPTATT
+1623 PTAPTATA

-1661 VTQNC
+1661 VTQYC
-1666 NWTVPAGITVT
+1666 NWTVPAGLTVT

-1700 GTAGAE
+1700 GTAAAE
-1706 LGSYSIAFTSGTN
+1706 VGSYSTAFTTGTN
-1719 FYTEVAGSTNATSG
+1719 FYTQVTGSTNVASG
-1733 HQLRFKV
+1733 HLLRFKI
-1740 TTAAAGCGT
+1740 TTAAAGCST
-1749 NAAGVVAT
+1749 NAAGIVAT